1 MYTINLVSIPFVVF
15 FAWAKGRGLLRWAV
29 MAYLFGFWS
38 FIFLLFVKTKPIKI
52 YEVPQYLKDLITARG
67 FKNKLKEIKYR
78 PIYKTR
84 LDFHSFETS
93 RTLTVKIIFD

>member
-38 FIFLLFVKTKPIKI
+38 FTFLLFVKTKPIKI

-67 FKNKLKEIKYR
+67 FKNKLKEIKY
-78 PIYKTR
+78 PSD
-84 LDFHSFETS
+84 LQN
-93 RTLTVKIIFD
+93 